1 MSEVMLLIVHSQ
13 IVSVINGKKPIHAY
27 YEKTLPLRVKNYFS
41 KKFISHYKCLVYLNI
56 VLVGDIKE
64 RLSKQSPIET
74 DLVFCLLKK
83 EYKFEK
89 YIDRYIV
96 F

>member
-1 MSEVMLLIVHSQ
+1 MLGVFEYRTGRGYQ
-13 IVSVINGKKPIHAY
+13 
-27 YEKTLPLRVKNYFS
+27 
-41 KKFISHYKCLVYLNI
+41 
-56 VLVGDIKE
+56 

>member
-1 MSEVMLLIVHSQ
+1 MLGVFEYRTGRGYQ
-13 IVSVINGKKPIHAY
+13 R
-27 YEKTLPLRVKNYFS
+27 ET
-41 KKFISHYKCLVYLNI
+41 
-56 VLVGDIKE
+56 
-64 RLSKQSPIET
+64 PIET

-89 YIDRYIV
+89 YIDRCIV